1 MGATPEHKVKQH
13 LKKRVEQYGGELV
26 FVKYIGRNFCMDTRM
41 RFPGGEVA
49 VRTFGISGRVQ
60 NAWVETKAIA
70 ANGSLSTGQE
80 REIERLTSFG
90 ETVYV
95 LNSIEA
101 IDNLLPPP

>member
-1 MGATPEHKVKQH
+1 MMARTPEGKVKDH

-26 FVKYIGRNFCMDTRM
+26 FVKYIGRNSCLDTRM
-41 RFPGGEVA
+41 RFRGGATFVEKRCAMVA
-49 VRTFGISGRVQ
+49 
-60 NAWVETKAIA
+60 NAWVETKAKDA
-70 ANGSLSTGQE
+70 SGQLSKGQE
-80 REIERLTSFG
+80 QEIGRLEQYG